1 MSETKFSDDHEWI
14 RVEGDTGTVGIT
26 DYAQEQLGDIVFVE
40 LPEVGKQLAKG
51 DEAAVIESV
60 KAASELYA
68 IVGGEV
74 VEVNQSL
81 GDDPAQANSDP
92 MGGGWFFKIKI
103 ADAGELDGLMDEAA
117 YADFT
122 ASLD

>member
-1 MSETKFSDDHEWI
+1 MSDTKYSEDHEWI
-14 RVEGDTGTVGIT
+14 RIEGDTGTIGIT

-68 IVGGEV
+68 IVAGEV
-74 VEVNQSL
+74 VEVNESL

-92 MGGGWFFKIKI
+92 MGGGWFFKFKI
-103 ADAGELDGLMDEAA
+103 ADAGELDGLMDESA
-117 YADFT
+117 YKEFT
-122 ASLD
+122 ASLE

>member
-1 MSETKFSDDHEWI
+1 MSETKYSEDHEWV

-40 LPEVGKQLAKG
+40 LPEVGRQLSKG

-74 VEVNQSL
+74 VEVNESL

-103 ADAGELDGLMDEAA
+103 GDPGELDGLMDEKA

>member
-1 MSETKFSDDHEWI
+1 MSQTKYSEDHEWI
-14 RVEGDTGTVGIT
+14 RIEGVIGTIGIT

-40 LPEVGKQLAKG
+40 LPDVGKQLAKG

-74 VEVNQSL
+74 VEVNDSL

-92 MGGGWFFKIKI
+92 MGGGWFFKVKI
-103 ADAGELDGLMDEAA
+103 ADAGELDGLMDENA
-117 YADFT
+117 YKEFT
-122 ASLD
+122 ASLE

>member
-74 VEVNQSL
+74 VEVNESL

-103 ADAGELDGLMDEAA
+103 ADAGELDKLMDEAA
-117 YADFT
+117 YAEFT

>member
-1 MSETKFSDDHEWI
+1 MSVTKYSEDHEWI
-14 RVEGDTGTVGIT
+14 RIEGDTGTIGIT
-26 DYAQEQLGDIVFVE
+26 NYAQEQLGDIVFVE

-68 IVGGEV
+68 IVAGEV
-74 VEVNQSL
+74 VEVNESL

-92 MGGGWFFKIKI
+92 MGGGWFFKFKI
-103 ADAGELDGLMDEAA
+103 ADAGELDGLMDESA
-117 YADFT
+117 YKEFT
-122 ASLD
+122 ASLE

>member
-1 MSETKFSDDHEWI
+1 MSQTKFSEDHEWI

-74 VEVNQSL
+74 VEVNDSL

-92 MGGGWFFKIKI
+92 MGGGWFFKVKI
-103 ADAGELDGLMDEAA
+103 ADAGELDGLMDESA
-117 YADFT
+117 YTDFT

>member
-1 MSETKFSDDHEWI
+1 MSDTKYSEDHEWI
-14 RVEGDTGTVGIT
+14 RIEGDTGTIGIT

-92 MGGGWFFKIKI
+92 MGGGWFFKFKI
-103 ADAGELDGLMDEAA
+103 ADAGELDGLMDESA
-117 YADFT
+117 YKEFT
-122 ASLD
+122 ASLE

>member
-1 MSETKFSDDHEWI
+1 MSDLKFSEDHEWI
-14 RVEGDTGTVGIT
+14 RIEGDSGTIGIT

-40 LPEVGKQLAKG
+40 LPDVGKELAKG

-74 VEVNQSL
+74 TEVNESL
-81 GDDPAQANSDP
+81 GDDPAQVNGDP
-92 MGGGWFFKIKI
+92 LGNGWFFKMKI
-103 ADAGELDGLMDEAA
+103 GDAGELDGLMDENA
-117 YADFT
+117 YKEFT
-122 ASLD
+122 ASLE